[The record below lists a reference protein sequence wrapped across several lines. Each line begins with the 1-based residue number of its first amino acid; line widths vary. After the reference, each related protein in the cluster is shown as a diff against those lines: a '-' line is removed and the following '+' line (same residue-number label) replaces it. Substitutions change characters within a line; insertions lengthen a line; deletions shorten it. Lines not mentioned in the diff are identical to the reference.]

1 MRRAIPLCAP
11 SSGRSWK
18 GSVLALSKSGGSKR
32 IVKALVLVS
41 VFLFWFSHYVYLP
54 TLPQYVLLKTGTL
67 TQVGIVLAMYG
78 LWQAVV
84 RLPIGIITDRIGRRK
99 TFILIGIVLAGT
111 GALVLGLAKGFPG
124 LTFGRSLVGLS
135 MGAWVLQVVFFGSLF
150 SDEEMIKAGSILT
163 LASSLAKLAG
173 TFSTGYL
180 NSFGGYIT
188 AFVVSAAAAAVSLLV
203 LLPVP
208 DQARQLAA
216 AGPFRIALVFKDKKV
231 WIVSLLA
238 GVNQFLNFGI
248 MFGFFPLMAQ
258 QMGATDLIKS
268 YLLSVNILCLIAG
281 NILVTSIGKRENSL
295 RLLGISYL
303 LFGAGITLT
312 PFAGGIPLL
321 FVFQAML
328 GLAHGI
334 SYPVLIG
341 VCIEDVPENG
351 RASAMGFHQSVYAVG
366 MFLGPWIC
374 GILADRYGLDTTF
387 ITVGFS
393 ALLAGYLLLF
403 LLKKARTIWKM

>member
-1 MRRAIPLCAP
+1 M
-11 SSGRSWK
+11 
-18 GSVLALSKSGGSKR
+18 
-32 IVKALVLVS
+32 VKAMVLVS

-84 RLPIGIITDRIGRRK
+84 RLPIGIVTDRIGRRK
-99 TFILIGIVLAGT
+99 TFILLGIVLAGI
-111 GALVLGLAKGFPG
+111 GALVLGLAKGFTG
-124 LTFGRSLVGLS
+124 LTIGRSLVGLS

-163 LASSLAKLAG
+163 LASSLAKLVG

-180 NSFGGYIT
+180 NNLGGYIT
-188 AFVVSAAAAAVSLLV
+188 AFIVSAVAAVVSLLV

-208 DQARQLAA
+208 DQARKLASS
-216 AGPFRIALVFKDKKV
+216 GPFRIGLVFKDKKV
-231 WIVSLLA
+231 RIVSLLA

-258 QMGATDLIKS
+258 QMGATDLVKS

-281 NILVTSIGKRENSL
+281 NLLVTSIGKRENTL
-295 RLLGISYL
+295 RLLGISYF

-341 VCIEDVPENG
+341 ACIEDVPENG

-366 MFLGPWIC
+366 MFLGPWVC
-374 GILADRYGLDTTF
+374 GALADLYGLDVTF
-387 ITVGFS
+387 IGVGIS
-393 ALLAGYLLLF
+393 ALLAGYFLLF
-403 LLKKARTIWKM
+403 LLRQARKKWKM